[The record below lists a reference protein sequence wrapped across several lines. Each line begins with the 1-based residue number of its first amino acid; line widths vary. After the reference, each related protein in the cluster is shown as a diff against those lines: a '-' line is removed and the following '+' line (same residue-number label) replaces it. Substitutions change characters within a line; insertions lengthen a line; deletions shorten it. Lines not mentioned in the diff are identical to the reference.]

1 MCDRY
6 LVVCTD
12 DPLGLYWCVFDR
24 DTESIASARYAN
36 EYMAITKC
44 DRLNDIENE
53 CDRLNGIEN
62 AKRIMMGVSS

>member
-44 DRLNDIENE
+44 DRLNDIEN
-53 CDRLNGIEN
+53 